1 MDAPWNLLVA
11 LAALALGY
19 VLFPVASTTFF
30 HYRGTRTL
38 RCPETEKD
46 AGVQIDARRA
56 ALGSIFG
63 RTHLRVQNC
72 SLWPARQRCAQGC
85 LKHL

>member
-19 VLFPVASTTFF
+19 VLLPVASTTFF
-30 HYRGTRTL
+30 HYRGARTL
-38 RCPETEKD
+38 RCPETEEE

-56 ALGSIFG
+56 AFSSIFG
-63 RTHLRVQNC
+63 KTRVQVQDC
-72 SLWPARQRCAQGC
+72 SLWPARRRCAQGC